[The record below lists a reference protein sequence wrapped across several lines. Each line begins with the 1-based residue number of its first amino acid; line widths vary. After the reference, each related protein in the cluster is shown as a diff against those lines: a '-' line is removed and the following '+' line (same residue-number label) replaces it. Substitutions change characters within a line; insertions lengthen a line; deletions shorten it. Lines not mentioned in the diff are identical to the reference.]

1 MVCKVHDKNRKT
13 RPARFE
19 LTCSEKEKALIYELA
34 ELEGKKKNQMIIDL
48 IKARLE
54 ELKEEK

>member
-1 MVCKVHDKNRKT
+1 MVCKAHDKNRKT

-48 IKARLE
+48 IKTRLE
-54 ELKEEK
+54 EIKENK

>member
-1 MVCKVHDKNRKT
+1 MTFKVHDKYRKT

-54 ELKEEK
+54 EIKEEK

>member
-34 ELEGKKKNQMIIDL
+34 ELKGKKKNQMIIDL

>member
-19 LTCSEKEKALIYELA
+19 LTCSEKEKASIYELA

>member
-1 MVCKVHDKNRKT
+1 MTIKAHDKYRKT

-34 ELEGKKKNQMIIDL
+34 ELEGKKKNQMIIEL
-48 IKARLE
+48 VKRRLE
-54 ELKEEK
+54 ELKENK